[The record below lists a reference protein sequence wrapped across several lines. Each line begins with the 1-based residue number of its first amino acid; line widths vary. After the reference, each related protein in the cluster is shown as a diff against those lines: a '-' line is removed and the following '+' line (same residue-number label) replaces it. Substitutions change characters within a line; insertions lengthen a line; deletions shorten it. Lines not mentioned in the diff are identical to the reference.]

1 MYLLN
6 NADEDWGNSVYSLDL
21 TLKKNNFFF
30 FFFMIGILA

>member
-6 NADEDWGNSVYSLDL
+6 NADADWGNSVYSLGL
-21 TLKKNNFFF
+21 TLKKKTF

>member
-6 NADEDWGNSVYSLDL
+6 NADADWGNSVYSLDL
-21 TLKKNNFFF
+21 TLKQNPL